1 MFPQKRYRALRSPLG
16 FCCQLI
22 ARILWFILRHDLDRL
37 HFFVRTPSVFG
48 PHDRLIIGKELK
60 FDNAFFNTIN
70 GTISIGDF
78 SFFGQGCMV
87 LTGGHDY
94 TLVDSA
100 RQWSIPQGD
109 RNISIGR
116 GVWIGSGAI
125 ILSGVKIADHSVVA
139 AGAIVTR
146 SCEKPGI
153 YAGVPAKLIKEINF
167 TA

>member
-1 MFPQKRYRALRSPLG
+1 MFPQKRYSALQSPMG
-16 FCCQLI
+16 FFCQLI

-48 PHDRLIIGKELK
+48 PHDRLIIGKDVK

-94 TLVDSA
+94 TLVNSA
-100 RQWSIPQGD
+100 RQWAIPKGD
-109 RNISIGR
+109 RDISIGR

-153 YAGVPAKLIKEINF
+153 YAGVPAKLIKEIVF
-167 TA
+167 VS